1 MNKIRFSPIKMG
13 LMSIALLILGG
24 CATEPVQ
31 PPAPVQTALPAP
43 PPPPPAKRAGELA
56 LAEGVDLYN
65 QGNYPAAIKKLQ
77 ESAEIWSETTLIRV
91 EALKYLAFSSCVL
104 KQRTQCRQFFDRL
117 LEADQSFDL
126 APAEMGHPDWSP
138 VFRQA
143 KQALSNPTRRPAAV
157 NPPTTR

>member
-1 MNKIRFSPIKMG
+1 MNKYCFSPVFMG
-13 LMSIALLILGG
+13 FMSTVLLILSG
-24 CATEPVQ
+24 CAT
-31 PPAPVQTALPAP
+31 APPAP
-43 PPPPPAKRAGELA
+43 PPAPAVVVETPPSPPPKRAGELG

-65 QGNYPAAIKKLQ
+65 QGNYSAAIKKLQ
-77 ESAEIWSETTLIRV
+77 ESAEIWTEATPIRV

-117 LEADQSFDL
+117 LEADPVFDL

-143 KQALSNPTRRPAAV
+143 KQALSNPARRPAIA
-157 NPPTTR
+157 PTR